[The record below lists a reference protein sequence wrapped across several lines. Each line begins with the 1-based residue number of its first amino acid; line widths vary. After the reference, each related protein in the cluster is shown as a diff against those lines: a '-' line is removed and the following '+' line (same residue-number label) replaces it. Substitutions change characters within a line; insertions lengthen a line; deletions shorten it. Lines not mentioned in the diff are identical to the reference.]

1 VLVVTGIWHPHSGG
15 LLLAVGRRV
24 RCAGAEVDAGRAG
37 FGQWAKK
44 EENDP
49 FKKIKRFSFYFQI
62 KQHTT
67 QILSNQKSFL
77 DFEVKIKVVR
87 NLMIYN
93 FAKRS
98 KVKIPT
104 NFEIG
109 I

>member
-1 VLVVTGIWHPHSGG
+1 M
-15 LLLAVGRRV
+15 
-24 RCAGAEVDAGRAG
+24 DAGRAG
-37 FGQWAKK
+37 FGQWAEK
-44 EENDP
+44 EEAGTL
-49 FKKIKRFSFYFQI
+49 KKRNCFSFYFQM

-67 QILSNQKSFL
+67 QILSNQKSFSS
-77 DFEVKIKVVR
+77 FEVKIKVVQ

-93 FAKRS
+93 FAKMS